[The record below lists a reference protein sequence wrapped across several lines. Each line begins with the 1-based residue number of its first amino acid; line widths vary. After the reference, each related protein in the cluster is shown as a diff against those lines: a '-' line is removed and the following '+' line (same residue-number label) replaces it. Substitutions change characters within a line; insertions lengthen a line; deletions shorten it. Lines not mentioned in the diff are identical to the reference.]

1 MRRIK
6 TLTIALIILSGM
18 ARPAL
23 TNSFTPTPYKI
34 QEQELI
40 AAVSLAKTP
49 FIAAKPSDDE
59 DDWSDDDWDDEDN
72 GFYGD
77 DEEEEDTPVVKKQVT
92 TPVKTTAPVV
102 TVSPAKPTTTS
113 SPAKTTTTTT
123 TTPVKT
129 TTTTTIPTATQT
141 TLAAKS
147 AEDAAKID
155 ADLKAKAQRDLEKTE
170 AQKRTNYV
178 KLANTF
184 DRTPEDFA
192 RLYSQYGDLLAGLNP
207 ENPKDLK
214 EIEKLIEIVGIPK
227 RERTIKKEAT
237 LKQAPSEDPIVNF
250 SARNIA
256 TRDAFATLAR
266 VSGKS
271 ITVSGSVQDRD
282 TISVVEINNQP
293 FTKAFLSLVDAADV
307 DFRRSGDNY
316 TILKKQGGKGTSLIA
331 GFDTSDIDLTLPLE
345 ERYADLTYDNEDLSS
360 IIKDLANTY
369 GVDVV
374 MTANPTDR
382 ITLKVRGVNIDD
394 AFELLFAG
402 SQFNYTKK
410 GETYVVYSST
420 NKNFSL
426 DSRTVLFPLKY
437 LEAQEANKL
446 LPAELK
452 NLVQVSSNQNAFI
465 ADGSKQQLTQL
476 YDFIRTIDKP
486 IPQVELVV
494 KLVEISKDFTQS
506 HNLYQTPFTIG
517 KIGNVTAAGS
527 GTTAPSTGF
536 NVNLGSKYM
545 GIFANNPT
553 FSQTNNNAQIKVNQ
567 RLLVTSG
574 KSAKINFDQDI
585 NVVLNKAGAIGTGS
599 IAAQQQSINRVT
611 AGNSMDITPI
621 VGGGG
626 VVTVKVEVEVSV
638 NGTIDPTTGVPQQT
652 VRRRISSEIQIVNHE
667 TIAIGGLFDDRKGYT
682 RNNEIPVLSKIP
694 IIGSLFGNNSR
705 NKNLRELLILITPNI
720 RTGDEVEEVYL
731 QAAGATY

>member
-1 MRRIK
+1 
-6 TLTIALIILSGM
+6 M
-18 ARPAL
+18 AKPAL
-23 TNSFTPTPYKI
+23 TNSFKPAPYKL

-49 FIAAKPSDDE
+49 FIAAKPADDEE
-59 DDWSDDDWDDEDN
+59 DDWGDDDWDEDN

-77 DEEEEDTPVVKKQVT
+77 EEEDAPAVKPVVQKQVT
-92 TPVKTTAPVV
+92 I
-102 TVSPAKPTTTS
+102 PAKTQPAANATPAVTATPAKTATTTTTTT

-123 TTPVKT
+123 TTTAPAAT
-129 TTTTTIPTATQT
+129 TQSA
-141 TLAAKS
+141 LAKA
-147 AEDAAKID
+147 AEESKVD
-155 ADLKAKAQRDLEKTE
+155 ADLAAKAQRDLEKDE

-227 RERTIKKEAT
+227 RERAVKKEAT
-237 LKQAPSEDPIVNF
+237 LKQAPSEDPTVNF

-426 DSRTVLFPLKY
+426 DNRTVLFPLKY

-452 NLVQVSSNQNAFI
+452 NLVQVSANQNAFI

-494 KLVEISKDFTQS
+494 KLVEVSKDFTQT

-517 KIGNVTAAGS
+517 KIGNLNTTTTGTTAT
-527 GTTAPSTGF
+527 TTAPSTGF
-536 NVNLGSKYM
+536 GSNFSSKYM
-545 GIFANNPT
+545 GVFANNPT
-553 FSQTNNNAQIKVNQ
+553 FSQTNDNAQIKVNQ

-574 KSAKINFDQDI
+574 KSAKINFDQDV

-638 NGTIDPTTGVPQQT
+638 NGTIDATTGVPKQT

-667 TIAIGGLFDDRKGYT
+667 TIAIGGLFDDRKGFT
-682 RNNEIPVLSKIP
+682 RSNEIPVLSKIP

-731 QAAGATY
+731 QAAGASY